1 MNKIWLIMK
10 REFLTRVQKR
20 SFLIATILI
29 PLIFPLIMGVM
40 IYFST
45 EQKKHAEKKEI
56 QYVDESGLFV
66 PDTSVFRFKPFP
78 GTFSQA
84 RLLLDADS
92 NAVGALLHIPKIDV
106 MRPAG
111 IKLYGKTNLSPTDI
125 ASLEQML
132 ENRIRDVKMEQL
144 KVSQKL
150 LDEIKT
156 DISIDAITVTE
167 GGHEEASDSTIL
179 FGMGMACGI
188 LMYMFIFI
196 YGAQIMQGVIEEKSS
211 KVVEIIV
218 SSVRP
223 FQLMMGKILGLASV
237 GLLQFLIWIVLITTI
252 STTLLAYFGVSM
264 PQQQMM
270 EEVGRQYPESAATQN
285 YAVNSF
291 MYIWDQIPLTYVIL
305 NFLFYFLG
313 GYLLYGALF
322 AAVGAAVDSPAE
334 AQQFMFPITIPMLI
348 AYLSLFAF
356 VLEDHDSAISVWLSI
371 IPFTAP
377 ITMIGRLGF
386 GVPWWQLL
394 LSQGLL
400 IIGFIFTTW
409 AAGRIYRIGILMH
422 GAKVNYR
429 VLLKWFLMRN

>member
-56 QYVDESGLFV
+56 QYVDESGLLI

-92 NAVGALLHIPKIDV
+92 NAVGTLLHIPKIDV
-106 MRPAG
+106 MHPTG
-111 IKLYGKTNLSPTDI
+111 IKLYGKTNLSPSDI

-156 DISIDAITVTE
+156 DISIDAITVTA

-264 PQQQMM
+264 PQQQML
-270 EEVGRQYPESAATQN
+270 EEVSKQYPDAATQN

-291 MYIWDQIPLTYVIL
+291 MYIWDQIPLTYIIL

-334 AQQFMFPITIPMLI
+334 AQQFMFPITIPLLI